1 MHTLNDEM
9 RDAIRLVKSE
19 FMVYRNGVVADILRQ
34 SGMPYKVIFGL
45 QLPQIS
51 EIASRLKSKLPSL
64 QISELARELW
74 NDTNVRESRLLA
86 CKLMSSE
93 KMESK
98 TVLRMCREVQT
109 QEEADFIVFT
119 LLKDNPMI
127 GTVRETLS
135 AEEGQKSTLY
145 VIKAIDRFLQ

>member
-1 MHTLNDEM
+1 MFALKEEM
-9 RDAIRLVKSE
+9 RDVKRE

-51 EIASRLKSKLPSL
+51 EIASRLRSKLSSPL
-64 QISELARELW
+64 ISELARELW
-74 NDTNVRESRLLA
+74 NDINVRESRLLA

-93 KMESK
+93 IIDSK
-98 TVLRMCREVQT
+98 DIVNMCRDVQT

-119 LLKDNPMI
+119 LLKNSPMI
-127 GTVRETLS
+127 GRVREILS
-135 AEEGQKSTLY
+135 LDTDNKSSMY
-145 VIKAIDRFLQ
+145 VIRSIDRFSH